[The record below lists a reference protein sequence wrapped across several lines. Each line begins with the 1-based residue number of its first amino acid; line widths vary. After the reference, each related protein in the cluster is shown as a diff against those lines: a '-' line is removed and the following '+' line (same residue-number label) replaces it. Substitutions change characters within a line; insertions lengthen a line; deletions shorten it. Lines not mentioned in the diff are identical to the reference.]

1 MQDRTE
7 MGEVTLDGGRKV
19 VFWTNRAEPQC
30 DAKVAVVVCSAF
42 GRRMHQHSIL
52 ASYLQANGVSVVR
65 YDALNHVGMSSGDPL
80 DYTLSDGLVSL
91 GVVLQA
97 ARDAFPDYRL
107 GIVATS
113 LNARVALQA
122 MAGDKAVSFLVA
134 ISGVVDVTFT
144 VGEALGTDY
153 FAWDA
158 DKLPETV
165 EFEGQTIRTLAFYW
179 DYHRANWGGVRSTVE
194 LLRTLERRVVW
205 YHGERDNWIAA
216 EHVAACAEA
225 APNNA
230 FVPIV
235 LKGCG
240 HDIGRNPAIARQV
253 LKEVV
258 CRSLELAGTTGSV
271 PEHVR
276 EPEHA
281 VLMRAALD
289 ERRQQRRSSV
299 AG

>member
-7 MGEVTLDGGRKV
+7 MDQVTLDDGRKV
-19 VFWTNRAEPQC
+19 AFWTNRAEPQC

-91 GVVLQA
+91 RAALQA
-97 ARDAFPDYRL
+97 ARDAFPEYRL

-122 MAGDKAVSFLVA
+122 MADEKDVSFLVA
-134 ISGVVDVTFT
+134 ISGVVNVTFT
-144 VGEALGTDY
+144 IIEALGVDY
-153 FAWDA
+153 FTWDA

-165 EFEGQTIRTLAFYW
+165 EFEGQSIRSRGFYS
-179 DYHRANWGGVRSTVE
+179 DYHQANWGGLQSTLE
-194 LLRTLERRVVW
+194 LLKTLERRVVW
-205 YHGERDNWIAA
+205 YHGERDSWIAA
-216 EHVAACAEA
+216 EHVAACTEA
-225 APNNA
+225 APRSA

-240 HDIGRNPAIARQV
+240 HDIGRNPAMARQV

-258 CRSLELAGTTGSV
+258 CRSLELGGTAGDVRES
-271 PEHVR
+271 VR

-289 ERRQQRRSSV
+289 ERRQQRRC
-299 AG
+299 

>member
-1 MQDRTE
+1 
-7 MGEVTLDGGRKV
+7 
-19 VFWTNRAEPQC
+19 
-30 DAKVAVVVCSAF
+30 
-42 GRRMHQHSIL
+42 MHQHSIL

-65 YDALNHVGMSSGDPL
+65 YDSLNHVGMSSGDPL
-80 DYTLSDGLVSL
+80 DYTLSAGLVSL
-91 GVVLQA
+91 RAALQV
-97 ARDAFPDYRL
+97 ARDTFPDHRL

-122 MAGDKAVSFLVA
+122 MADEKDVGFLVA
-134 ISGVVDVTFT
+134 ISGVVNVTFT
-144 VGEALGTDY
+144 MAEALGVDY
-153 FAWDA
+153 TTWDA

-165 EFEGQTIRTLAFYW
+165 EFEGQSIRSLGFYI
-179 DYHRANWGGVRSTVE
+179 DYHQANWGGVQSTTE

-216 EHVAACAEA
+216 EHVASCTEA

-240 HDIGRNPAIARQV
+240 HDIGRNPAMARQV

-258 CRSLELAGTTGSV
+258 CRSLELAGTTGNAR
-271 PEHVR
+271 ENVR

-281 VLMRAALD
+281 VLMWAALE
-289 ERRQQRRSSV
+289 ERRQQRGSMGAKR
-299 AG
+299 